1 MLVRTLLPPGVRG
14 LVAGGLLAALM
25 SSLAAV
31 FNSCSTLFTID
42 VYRKLRPD
50 ASEEKLVQVGR
61 VATGVVVLAG
71 ILWIPLMKNISDQL
85 FHYLNS
91 VQAYLAPPIAA
102 VFFLGLFWKRVNTA
116 GAMTVLVGGF
126 LVGMTRLL
134 AELNS
139 GSLSG
144 WALAFAEINFL
155 HFCSL
160 LFLASVV
167 TMVIV
172 SLLTARPDYEQLDGL
187 TYGTTAAVDREASR
201 ATWNRNDVI
210 HSVVIVAVIVA
221 VFAYFS

>member
-1 MLVRTLLPPGVRG
+1 M
-14 LVAGGLLAALM
+14 
-25 SSLAAV
+25 
-31 FNSCSTLFTID
+31 
-42 VYRKLRPD
+42 
-50 ASEEKLVQVGR
+50 
-61 VATGVVVLAG
+61 ATGVVVLAG

-167 TMVIV
+167 TW
-172 SLLTARPDYEQLDGL
+172 SSSAC
-187 TYGTTAAVDREASR
+187 
-201 ATWNRNDVI
+201 
-210 HSVVIVAVIVA
+210 
-221 VFAYFS
+221 